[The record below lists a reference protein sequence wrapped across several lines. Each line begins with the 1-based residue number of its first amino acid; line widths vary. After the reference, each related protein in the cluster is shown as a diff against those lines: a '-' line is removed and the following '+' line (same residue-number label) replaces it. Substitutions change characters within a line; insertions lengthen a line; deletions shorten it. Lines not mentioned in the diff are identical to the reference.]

1 MNVNPKDGYA
11 EVNGLEL
18 YHEVHGEGEPLILL
32 HGGVGA
38 SEMFGANL
46 PELAKARQV
55 IAVHLQAHGHTADV
69 DRPMTF
75 EAMADDIAALIS
87 HLGFEQADVMGWS
100 LGGSVALQTA
110 IRHPERVRKL
120 VLVSIPFKRD
130 GWYPEVLAG
139 MSQTSPETADMTQSP
154 LYDLYPNT
162 DWRALL
168 TKLPELLRQDY
179 DWSKDVEALKTRTML
194 VYADADGVRVE
205 HVMEFFGLF
214 GGGKRD
220 AGLDGSGRS
229 ESWLAIVPGATHYD
243 VGSSPALASTVAPFL
258 DEPTPKEES

>member
-1 MNVNPKDGYA
+1 MNDNPKGTYA

-18 YHEVHGEGEPLILL
+18 YHEIHGEGEPLILL

-46 PELAKARQV
+46 PELAESRQV

-139 MSQTSPETADMTQSP
+139 MNQTSPETADMTQSP

-194 VYADADGVRVE
+194 VYADADGVRTE
-205 HVMEFFGLF
+205 HVMEFYGLL

-220 AGLDGSGRS
+220 AGLDGSGRP

-243 VGSSPALASTVAPFL
+243 VGSSPALAPTVTPFL
-258 DEPTPKEES
+258 EEPEPDAG

>member
-1 MNVNPKDGYA
+1 MNDNPKGSYA

-18 YHEVHGEGEPLILL
+18 YHEIHGEGEPLILL

-110 IRHPERVRKL
+110 IRHPETVRKL
-120 VLVSIPFKRD
+120 VLVSMPFKRD

-139 MSQTSPETADMTQSP
+139 MSQTSPETAEMTQSP

-194 VYADADGVRVE
+194 VYADADAVRAA
-205 HVMEFFGLF
+205 HVMEFFGLL

-220 AGLDGSGRS
+220 AGLDGSGRP

-243 VGSSPALASTVAPFL
+243 VGFSPALVSVVTPFL
-258 DEPTPKEES
+258 DKPERDAE

>member
-1 MNVNPKDGYA
+1 MNEDTKGNYA
-11 EVNGLEL
+11 EVNGIEL
-18 YHEVHGEGEPLILL
+18 YYEVHGEGDPLVLL

-46 PELAKARQV
+46 PGLAKARQV
-55 IAVHLQAHGHTADV
+55 IAVHLQAHGHTADI

-75 EAMADDIAALIS
+75 EAMADDIAALIP

-110 IRHPERVRKL
+110 IRHPETVRKL
-120 VLVSIPFKRD
+120 VLVSMPFKRD
-130 GWYPEVLAG
+130 GWYPEALAG

-162 DWRALL
+162 DWRVLL

-179 DWSKDVEALKTRTML
+179 DWSEDVEKIKARTML
-194 VYADADGVRVE
+194 VYADADAVRAE
-205 HVMEFFGLF
+205 HIMEFFGLL

-220 AGLDGSGRS
+220 AGLDGSGRP
-229 ESWLAIVPGATHYD
+229 ENWLAIVPGVTHYD
-243 VGSSPALASTVAPFL
+243 IGSSPALASVVTPFL
-258 DEPTPKEES
+258 DAPEQE